1 VPGGRRP
8 VSRTTNR
15 RRNKP
20 GSRTQAVR
28 RPGLSFRVV
37 GVVRGSVPGGF
48 GRAFTL
54 IELLVVIAIIAILA
68 GMLLPALAK
77 AKAKAQSLACLNN
90 LKQLQ
95 MAWILYADDQN
106 DAICRNKSQGSGTDF
121 RSLPGSWVIGN
132 AQKDSDPTNI
142 ESGVLFRYLN
152 ARGVFRCP
160 ADRSNTV
167 SNPKVPR
174 LRSYML
180 DSLLNGDLEQAG
192 RMKTRLGQIQS
203 PTTVYAFLQASERT
217 INDGQFFLSAGAGS
231 GYADRQ
237 WYDIPSD
244 RHARG
249 NNLSFV
255 DGHAEYHRWR
265 WPKPYDLYAPVAN
278 AQDFQDL
285 LWLRERLPMP

>member
-1 VPGGRRP
+1 MSLSSRRVIRKEKP
-8 VSRTTNR
+8 
-15 RRNKP
+15 RNTPNARKQRLTVA
-20 GSRTQAVR
+20 GSA
-28 RPGLSFRVV
+28 FRVV
-37 GVVRGSVPGGF
+37 GVVRGSAPGGF

-54 IELLVVIAIIAILA
+54 NELLVVIAIIAILA
-68 GMLLPALAK
+68 GMLLPVLSR
-77 AKAKAQSLACLNN
+77 AKAKAQSVACLNN

-95 MAWILYADDQN
+95 TAWILHADEQN
-106 DAICRNKSQGSGTDF
+106 DAIPPNKSQGSGTDF
-121 RSLPGSWVIGN
+121 RSRPGSWVVGN

-152 ARGVFRCP
+152 ARGVYRCP

-167 SNPKVPR
+167 VAPKVPR

-192 RMKTRLGQIQS
+192 RMETRLGQIQP

-249 NNLSFV
+249 DNLSFV
-255 DGHAEYHRWR
+255 DGHAEYHRWQ
-265 WPKPYDLYAPVAN
+265 WPKPYDLFTSVAN

-285 LWLRERLPMP
+285 LWLRERLPTP